1 MQIKGARPWT
11 IAIVLG
17 VLGTIQYHRA
27 QFTSRFDTFFGDRG
41 DVRGVVYFCEHWYQW
56 LLGKTQLMSPGIFY
70 PTKGTL
76 AYSDFL
82 VGYAV
87 PYAVVRALGFGM
99 FSSMEIVVILLTFFN
114 YIACFFLLKNVLRFS
129 LLPATAAAMFFAFN
143 SPKFFQTGHLQLQYV
158 VFLPL
163 IFACVISF
171 ARKSE
176 KLTQRKAG
184 LLLGAAG
191 ILWLLQAVTAFYYAW
206 FLVFWSFLFLLMSLI
221 FRDSRLFLSALIKNY
236 WRALSVSSALFLLG
250 FGLFLLIYLP
260 GIRAGSWY
268 PYEYV
273 TQMIPPW
280 WSALSM
286 GDGNYLWGWLS
297 AAVMPNPWPPTW
309 GELKI
314 GIGLVPS
321 LAWILITVLFLW
333 RLRKSAN
340 EIAVTKRNLN
350 VDKAAPAFLMAL
362 VFATTLFYLI
372 GFNYWHNHSPWFLV
386 YKYFPGARAIRA
398 VSRYVIFLSL
408 PMAIAFAY
416 VIECALRW
424 AAARKSLVKRRLLSV
439 IIVAIAG
446 FGIFEQFGVFKVG
459 GTGFSK
465 KTEEAYLK
473 AMADKLSN
481 DCAAFYIAPGPN
493 GKHNAFEYQYDA
505 MLISIMTAI
514 PTLNASSSQFPH
526 DWLLYPV
533 SDPEYE
539 NNVKRWVE
547 LSHLNGK
554 VCRLEVGPQVD
565 AFDVRAPGPLD
576 DASFFVRQQYRDLA
590 GREPTVTELEPRVDR
605 IQKCKLAGSCDR
617 AEVALEIFRS
627 TGFSDDGSFL
637 YRLYQ
642 VAFARAPRYEEFA
655 ADLAAFREGEKDQLK
670 FVDSFVNR
678 EEFVKRYSALST
690 ADYVNQLV
698 DNSGASNEQRQALIN
713 TQKGR
718 AQVLLELSGNSDVAR
733 IFANRAF
740 VTLYYFGYLRRDPDP
755 NGFAGWLQF
764 LERTGDFARITGG
777 FVNSIEYRQR
787 FFLSGMALS

>member
-1 MQIKGARPWT
+1 MQIKGARPWA

-56 LLGKTQLMSPGIFY
+56 LLGNTQLMSPGIFY

-114 YIACFFLLKNVLRFS
+114 YFACFFLLKHVLRFS
-129 LLPATAAAMFFAFN
+129 LLPSIAAAMFFAFN

-176 KLTQRKAG
+176 KLNQRNAG
-184 LLLGAAG
+184 LLLGGAG

-206 FLVFWSFLFLLMSLI
+206 FLIFWGFLFLLMSLI
-221 FRDSRLFLSALIKNY
+221 FNSSRLFLLTLIKNY
-236 WRALSVSSALFLLG
+236 WRAVSVSSALFLLG
-250 FGLFLLIYLP
+250 FGLFLLSYLP

-273 TQMIPPW
+273 TQMIPPR
-280 WSALSM
+280 WSLLSM

-297 AAVMPNPWPPTW
+297 AAVMPDPWPPTW

-321 LAWILITVLFLW
+321 LAWILITVLFVW
-333 RLRKSAN
+333 RLRKSPN
-340 EIAVTKRNLN
+340 EIAVTNRSLN
-350 VDKAAPAFLMAL
+350 AYTAAPAFLMAL

-372 GFNYWHNHSPWFLV
+372 GFNYWHDHSPWFFV
-386 YKYFPGARAIRA
+386 YKYFPGAKAIRA

-416 VIECALRW
+416 VIERGLQW
-424 AAARKSLVKRRLLSV
+424 AATRKTRAKRRVLSV
-439 IIVAIAG
+439 IILVIAS

-473 AMADKLSN
+473 AMANKLSN
-481 DCAAFYIAPGPN
+481 DCAAFYITPGPN

-505 MLISIMTAI
+505 MLISSMTAI

-539 NNVKRWVE
+539 NNVKRWIA
-547 LSHLNGK
+547 LNHLNGK
-554 VCRLEVGPQVD
+554 VCRLEVGPQVE
-565 AFDVRAPGPLD
+565 AFDARAPSPLD
-576 DASFFVRQQYRDLA
+576 DASFFVRQQYSDLA
-590 GREPTVTELEPRVDR
+590 GREPTVTELQPSVDR
-605 IQKCKLAGSCDR
+605 VQKCKVANSCDR
-617 AEVALEIFRS
+617 AEIALEIFRS
-627 TGFSDDGSFL
+627 TGFSDEGSFL

-655 ADLAAFREGEKDQLK
+655 ADLAAFRERGKNQLK
-670 FVDSFVNR
+670 FVDSFVSR
-678 EEFVKRYSALST
+678 DEFVNCYSAMST
-690 ADYVNQLV
+690 ADYMNKLA
-698 DNSGASNEQRQALIN
+698 DNSGASKEDRQALISS
-713 TQKGR
+713 QKGR
-718 AQVLLELSGNSDVAR
+718 TQVLLELSGDSDASR
-733 IFANRAF
+733 IFSNRAF
-740 VTLYYFGYLRRDPDP
+740 VTLLYFGYLRRDPDP
-755 NGFAGWLQF
+755 KGFEDWLRF
-764 LERTGDFARITGG
+764 LERTGDFARITSG

-787 FFLSGMALS
+787 FFS